1 MPIASL
7 ALLPV
12 AAATVAVLHA
22 VLPDHWVPLAALARM
37 QRWSLARVAR
47 VTVLAAGGHVVASLV
62 LAGIVAVIGL
72 RFERLIDT
80 QQGHLVGGVLV
91 GSGLLF
97 LVWGLLDRG
106 HSHQTHHHDPAPLA
120 GHRDQCNTE
129 DVPADPSR
137 RHEAA
142 PGGTSSTLVT
152 STRRHSRGGR
162 LAAIVVPFGVV
173 ASPDLT
179 ILPMALAASGYGGG
193 AVLSVLAVFAIV
205 TMLVFVGLTLI
216 ATLAGYQIKGEW
228 LERHATT
235 VTALVLIAIGVVAFV
250 GL

>member
-12 AAATVAVLHA
+12 AAATVAVSHA

-47 VTVLAAGGHVVASLV
+47 VSVLAAGGHVVASLV

-91 GSGLLF
+91 ASGLLF

-106 HSHQTHHHDPAPLA
+106 HCHQTHHHDPAPLA
-120 GHRDQCNTE
+120 GDRDQRNTE
-129 DVPADPSR
+129 DVPADPLR

-142 PGGTSSTLVT
+142 PGGTSSTLVA
-152 STRRHSRGGR
+152 TRRHSRRSR
-162 LAAIVVPFGVV
+162 LAAIVVPFGVA

-179 ILPMALAASGYGGG
+179 ILPVALAASGYGGG

-205 TMLVFVGLTLI
+205 TMFVFVGLTLI
-216 ATLAGYQIKGEW
+216 ATRAGYQIKGEW

-235 VTALVLIAIGVVAFV
+235 VTALVLAAIGVVAFV